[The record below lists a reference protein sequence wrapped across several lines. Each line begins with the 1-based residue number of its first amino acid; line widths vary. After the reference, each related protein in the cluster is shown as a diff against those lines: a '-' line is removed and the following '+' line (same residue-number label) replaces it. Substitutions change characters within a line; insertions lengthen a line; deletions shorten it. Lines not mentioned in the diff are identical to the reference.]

1 MPVVIPSVNVQT
13 NRKSISLKLL
23 LTTLLLL
30 LGNGLHAQVTDV
42 DADKWRGDLRVLVQQ
57 LSDRHISLYHSVAEA
72 SFKMTVADLYQKIPS
87 LNRSQILVEMASR
100 LFPLAFN
107 FIE

>member
-1 MPVVIPSVNVQT
+1 M
-13 NRKSISLKLL
+13 KLL